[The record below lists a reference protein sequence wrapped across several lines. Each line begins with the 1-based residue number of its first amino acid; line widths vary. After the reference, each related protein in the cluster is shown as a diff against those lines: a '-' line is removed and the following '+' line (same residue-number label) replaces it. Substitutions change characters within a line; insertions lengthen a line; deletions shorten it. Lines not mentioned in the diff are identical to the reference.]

1 MKQNIGKNLN
11 VGFLEIKRDNY
22 VYELFF
28 DDVEL
33 YEKAR
38 KISDLLEK

>member
-22 VYELFF
+22 VSELFF
-28 DDVEL
+28 YDEEL
-33 YEKAR
+33 CEKAR
-38 KISDLLEK
+38 RISDLLEK